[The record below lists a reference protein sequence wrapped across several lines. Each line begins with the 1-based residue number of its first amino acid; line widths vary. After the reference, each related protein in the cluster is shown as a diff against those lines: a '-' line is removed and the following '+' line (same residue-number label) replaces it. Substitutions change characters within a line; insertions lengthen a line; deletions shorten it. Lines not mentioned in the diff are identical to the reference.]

1 MRITNNVMSRNALAG
16 LQHTLRQVD
25 EAQRRATTGL
35 RVEAASDDPAA
46 SASIMASAS
55 SLRAIGQYQRNINSA
70 GARLDSEETV
80 LTSLTQ
86 ILERAKQLGLA
97 EGNGTASVQTRL
109 VAKAEIDQLLQQAIA
124 LGNTRHEGEYLFGG
138 DQSGTIPFTSVAPP
152 FAPVAPTGS
161 RRAEISSGLSVRS
174 SHNGS
179 DVFLTSGVL
188 QSLSHLSAALGANS
202 TPDIA
207 TALTALDAAHL
218 DVQVLTGEVGAASSQ
233 LEVATANLKALDTS
247 LRTFKSNLQDADLE
261 KAVTELVARQTAYQ
275 SAMLATS
282 RVMGLNLAEYM
293 R

>member
-1 MRITNNVMSRNALAG
+1 MRITNNVISRNALAG
-16 LQHTLRQVD
+16 LQHSLRQVD

-35 RVEAASDDPAA
+35 RVETASDDPAA
-46 SASIMASAS
+46 STSIMASAS
-55 SLRAIGQYQRNINSA
+55 SLRAIEQYTRNINSA
-70 GARLDSEETV
+70 GARLDNEETV

-138 DQSGTIPFTSVAPP
+138 DQSGTLPFTTTTAP
-152 FAPVAPTGS
+152 FAAVAPTGT

-174 SHNGS
+174 NHNGS

-188 QSLSHLSAALGANS
+188 QSLSDLSTALGAN
-202 TPDIA
+202 A
-207 TALTALDAAHL
+207 TAGITTSLTALDAAHL
-218 DVQVLTGEVGAASSQ
+218 NVQVLTGEVGAASSQ
-233 LEVATANLKALDTS
+233 LEVATANLDALDTS
-247 LRTFKSNLQDADLE
+247 LRAFKSNLQDADLE
-261 KAVTELVARQTAYQ
+261 KAVSELVARQTAYQ

>member
-1 MRITNNVMSRNALAG
+1 MRITNNVISRNALAG
-16 LQHTLRQVD
+16 LQHSLRQVD
-25 EAQRRATTGL
+25 EAQRRATSGL
-35 RVEAASDDPAA
+35 RVETASDDPAA
-46 SASIMASAS
+46 STSIMASAS
-55 SLRAIGQYQRNINSA
+55 SLRAIEQYTRNINSA
-70 GARLDSEETV
+70 GARLDNEETV

-138 DQSGTIPFTSVAPP
+138 DQSGTIPFTTVTAP
-152 FAPVAPTGS
+152 FAAAAPTGT

-174 SHNGS
+174 NHNGS

-188 QSLSHLSAALGANS
+188 QSLSDLSTALGAN
-202 TPDIA
+202 A
-207 TALTALDAAHL
+207 TAGITTSLTALDAAHL
-218 DVQVLTGEVGAASSQ
+218 NVQVLTGEVGAASSQ
-233 LEVATANLKALDTS
+233 LEVATANLHALDTS
-247 LRTFKSNLQDADLE
+247 LRAFKSNLQDADLE
-261 KAVTELVARQTAYQ
+261 KAVSELVARQTAYQ

>member
-1 MRITNNVMSRNALAG
+1 MRITNNVISRNALAG
-16 LQHTLRQVD
+16 LQHSLRQVD

-35 RVEAASDDPAA
+35 RVETASDDPAA
-46 SASIMASAS
+46 STSIMASAS
-55 SLRAIGQYQRNINSA
+55 SLRAIEQYKRNINSA
-70 GARLDSEETV
+70 GARLDNEETV

-138 DQSGTIPFTSVAPP
+138 DQSGTLPFTTTTAP
-152 FAPVAPTGS
+152 FAAVAPTGT

-174 SHNGS
+174 NHNGS

-188 QSLSHLSAALGANS
+188 QSLSDLSTALGAN
-202 TPDIA
+202 A
-207 TALTALDAAHL
+207 TAGITTSLTALDAAHL
-218 DVQVLTGEVGAASSQ
+218 NVQVLTGEVGAASSQ
-233 LEVATANLKALDTS
+233 LEVATANLDALDTS
-247 LRTFKSNLQDADLE
+247 LRAFKSNLQDADLE
-261 KAVTELVARQTAYQ
+261 KAVSELVARQTAYQ

>member
-1 MRITNNVMSRNALAG
+1 MRITNNVISRNALAG
-16 LQHTLRQVD
+16 LQHSLRQVD

-46 SASIMASAS
+46 STSIMASAS
-55 SLRAIGQYQRNINSA
+55 SLRAIEQYKRNINSA
-70 GARLDSEETV
+70 GARLDNEETV

-138 DQSGTIPFTSVAPP
+138 DQSGTLPFTTTTAP
-152 FAPVAPTGS
+152 FAAVAPTGT

-174 SHNGS
+174 NHNGS

-188 QSLSHLSAALGANS
+188 QSLSDLSTALGAN
-202 TPDIA
+202 A
-207 TALTALDAAHL
+207 TAGITTSLTALDAAHL
-218 DVQVLTGEVGAASSQ
+218 NVQVLTGEVGAASSQ
-233 LEVATANLKALDTS
+233 LEVATANLDALDTS
-247 LRTFKSNLQDADLE
+247 LRAFKSNLQDADLE
-261 KAVTELVARQTAYQ
+261 KAVSELVARQTAYQ